1 MQAGK
6 KYSFPSAFRL
16 RKAREFGLVQKMG
29 CRIHTPHFILLK
41 MPSRSGVTKLGL
53 TVSRK
58 VGNAVC
64 RNRIK
69 RLLREYFRQH
79 RHNFDPPIELS
90 VIAKRNAGEIEAKT
104 VAGELDI
111 LKKKG

>member
-1 MQAGK
+1 
-6 KYSFPSAFRL
+6 
-16 RKAREFGLVQKMG
+16 MG

-41 MPSRSGVTKLGL
+41 RESPNKKSRLGL

-69 RLLREYFRQH
+69 RFLREYFRQN
-79 RHNFDPPIELS
+79 RHCFEKPIELS
-90 VIAKRNAGEIEAKT
+90 VIAKRNAGKVTINDI
-104 VAGELDI
+104 VQELSF

>member
-1 MQAGK
+1 
-6 KYSFPSAFRL
+6 
-16 RKAREFGLVQKMG
+16 MG

-41 MPSRSGVTKLGL
+41 MPSRSGFSKLGL

-69 RLLREYFRQH
+69 RLLREYFRQN
-79 RHNFDPPIELS
+79 RHYFDQPIELS
-90 VIAKRNAGEIEAKT
+90 IIAKRNAGDITARD
-104 VAGELDI
+104 VAQELDL

>member
-1 MQAGK
+1 
-6 KYSFPSAFRL
+6 
-16 RKAREFGLVQKMG
+16 MG
-29 CRIHTPHFILLK
+29 CRIHTPHFILLRT
-41 MPSRSGVTKLGL
+41 PSRGGTSRLGL

-69 RLLREYFRQH
+69 RLIREYFRNNH
-79 RHNFDPPIELS
+79 HFFEKPIDLS
-90 VIAKRNAGEIEAKT
+90 VIAKRNAADINCELVIQ
-104 VAGELDI
+104 ELDL

>member
-1 MQAGK
+1 MQNDN
-6 KYSFPSAFRL
+6 KYSFPPSARL
-16 RKAREFGLVQKMG
+16 RKTKEFSIVGKMG

-41 MPSRSGVTKLGL
+41 RISSSNFSRIGL

-69 RLLREYFRQH
+69 RLLREYFRQN
-79 RHNFDPPIELS
+79 RHYFDQPIELS
-90 VIAKRNAGEIEAKT
+90 VIAKRNAGKIT
-104 VAGELDI
+104 IDDVAQELDL

>member
-1 MQAGK
+1 
-6 KYSFPSAFRL
+6 
-16 RKAREFGLVQKMG
+16 MG

-41 MPSRSGVTKLGL
+41 IPSRSGVSKLGL

-69 RLLREYFRQH
+69 RLLREYFRLNRKTFYQ
-79 RHNFDPPIELS
+79 PIELS
-90 VIAKRNAGEIEAKT
+90 IIAKKNAGEIDNKII
-104 VAGELDI
+104 VHELDL

>member
-1 MQAGK
+1 
-6 KYSFPSAFRL
+6 
-16 RKAREFGLVQKMG
+16 MG
-29 CRIHTPHFILLK
+29 CRIHTPHFILLSR
-41 MPSRSGVTKLGL
+41 PSPDGISKLGI

-69 RLLREYFRQH
+69 RLLREYFRIN
-79 RHNFDPPIELS
+79 RNTFGKAVELS
-90 VIAKRNAGEIEAKT
+90 VIVKRNAGDIKAISVEQ
-104 VAGELDI
+104 ELHL